1 MRRHPEAYTTVRGLL
16 ACALLVAVTAC
27 GRKHYLAEYQFS
39 DKALALSFIDPPA
52 PELRTGLYD
61 LGVSRNPVVMAAR
74 VGGGVAKEI
83 EARRASARL
92 DSAAARVDI
101 PGRLAQRTLERTAL
115 YLGARPVQSTSDADF
130 VIEVSMRRFGIDA
143 RSSHAA
149 YLYTRAE
156 AVLID
161 RRTGRE
167 IWSVDISSSDRMTP
181 FIVGTREIPS
191 SIFTAATIHNIS
203 VVEFQAALEQLVTSS
218 SNAITNQ
225 LREKLRD
232 VRRSH

>member
-1 MRRHPEAYTTVRGLL
+1 MRRHPEALL
-16 ACALLVAVTAC
+16 IALLFIVTGC

-39 DKALALSFIDPPA
+39 EKALALSFVEPPA
-52 PELRTGLYD
+52 PELLTGLYD
-61 LGVSRNPVVMAAR
+61 LRVSRNPVRTAAR

-83 EARRASARL
+83 EARKASARF
-92 DSAAARVDI
+92 DSASARVDVQ
-101 PGRLAQRTLERTAL
+101 GLLAQRTLERTAL
-115 YLGARPVQSTSDADF
+115 YLGAKPVQSTSDADF
-130 VIEVSMRRFGIDA
+130 VLEINMRRFGIDA
-143 RSSHAA
+143 RSSNAA

-167 IWSVDISSSDRMTP
+167 IWSVNISGSDRMTP
-181 FIVGTREIPS
+181 FVIGTRDIPS

-203 VVEFQAALEQLVTSS
+203 VNEFQQALEQLTVSS

-225 LREKLRD
+225 LRDKLRD
-232 VRRSH
+232 VRDSRH